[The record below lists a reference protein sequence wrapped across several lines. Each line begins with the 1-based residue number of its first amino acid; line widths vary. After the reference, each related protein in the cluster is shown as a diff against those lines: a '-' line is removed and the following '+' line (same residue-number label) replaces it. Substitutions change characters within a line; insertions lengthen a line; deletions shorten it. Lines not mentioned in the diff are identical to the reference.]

1 MPALGRPAVGAETLL
16 ATLADWR
23 RSSDLGKTRLD
34 ALSVDDLAGALK
46 APLDWPLRQR
56 VEQLAPTHVDV
67 PSGMQRRIDYAIS
80 DDGRAAPPV
89 LAVKLQELFG
99 LADTPRIAD
108 GRVPLTVHLLSPAGR
123 PLQVP
128 RDLRRFWQNTYP
140 EVRRDR
146 KSVV

>member
-1 MPALGRPAVGAETLL
+1 MPELGLPDLGDETLL
-16 ATLADWR
+16 ATLDDWLR
-23 RSSDLGKTRLD
+23 PAFAGKTRLD

-89 LAVKLQELFG
+89 LAVK
-99 LADTPRIAD
+99 
-108 GRVPLTVHLLSPAGR
+108 
-123 PLQVP
+123 
-128 RDLRRFWQNTYP
+128 
-140 EVRRDR
+140 DR
-146 KSVV
+146 KSTRLNSSHYCASRMPSSA